1 MRTTLFYAT
10 LCLCVFI
17 FVFVAA
23 RILSHIWR
31 KSDALGEWDST
42 AKYLAKSKHTKLN
55 SKEKYA
61 LPYFPNII

>member
-1 MRTTLFYAT
+1 MRATLFYAT

-42 AKYLAKSKHTKLN
+42 AKYLAKSKHKIKLKREICPAVF
-55 SKEKYA
+55 S
-61 LPYFPNII
+61 